1 MANRILAVSTTGMLA
16 LMMGLMALLVA
27 AQAAQAEERTCRG
40 TIGSTTVDNLRVPQG
55 ASCTLNGT
63 KVEGTVKVERSA
75 TLVANTIRVKGNVQ
89 SEGFKNITLRQSSV
103 VVGSVQLENG
113 LDGGSG
119 RVLNSRV
126 NGDLQFF
133 SNDAR
138 MVARG
143 NTILANFQANQNTG
157 GLVIENNR
165 IAENLQCQSNNPA
178 PVGGGNTAGDKE
190 GQCARLELKRP
201 DTEPTESTKAG
212 KWVFRSPHGAQ
223 ERPASGV
230 S

>member
-1 MANRILAVSTTGMLA
+1 MYGKVNGRIVTASLSASFFFAMAMLA
-16 LMMGLMALLVA
+16 LAVFA
-27 AQAAQAEERTCRG
+27 PAAQAEERVCRG
-40 TIGSTTVDNLRVPQG
+40 TIGATTVDNLLVPQG
-55 ASCTLNGT
+55 ATCTLNGT
-63 KVEGTVKVERSA
+63 RVEGTVKVERNA
-75 TLVANTIRVKGNVQ
+75 TLTASGIRVKGNVQ
-89 SEGFKNITLRQSSV
+89 SEGFKNITLRQNSV

-119 RVLNSRV
+119 RVLNSKV

-165 IAENLQCQSNNPA
+165 IAENLQCQSNNP
-178 PVGGGNTAGDKE
+178 PPTGGGNTAGDKE
-190 GQCARLELKRP
+190 GQCARL
-201 DTEPTESTKAG
+201 
-212 KWVFRSPHGAQ
+212 
-223 ERPASGV
+223 
-230 S
+230 

>member
-1 MANRILAVSTTGMLA
+1 MYGNGRVFGAWLSASIFFALAALA
-16 LMMGLMALLVA
+16 LA
-27 AQAAQAEERTCRG
+27 AFAPAAQAEERVCRG
-40 TIGSTTVDNLRVPQG
+40 TIGATTVDNLRVPQG

-63 KVEGTVKVERSA
+63 TVEGTVKVERNA

-89 SEGFKNITLRQSSV
+89 SEGFKNITVRRNSV

-126 NGDLQFF
+126 NGDLQYF
-133 SNDAR
+133 SNEAR

-143 NTILANFQANQNTG
+143 NTLLANLQANQNTG

-165 IAENLQCQSNNPA
+165 IAENLQCQANNPPPDGRRQHRWRQVR
-178 PVGGGNTAGDKE
+178 PVRRALV
-190 GQCARLELKRP
+190 R
-201 DTEPTESTKAG
+201 
-212 KWVFRSPHGAQ
+212 
-223 ERPASGV
+223 
-230 S
+230 

>member
-1 MANRILAVSTTGMLA
+1 MYGTVNGRIVTAALSASFFFAMAVLALAVIA
-16 LMMGLMALLVA
+16 P
-27 AQAAQAEERTCRG
+27 AAQAEERMCRG

-63 KVEGTVKVERSA
+63 RVEGTVKVERNA

-89 SEGFKNITLRQSSV
+89 SEGFKNITLRQNSV

-119 RVLNSRV
+119 RVLNSKV

-138 MVARG
+138 MIARG
-143 NTILANFQANQNTG
+143 NTLLANFQANQNTG

-165 IAENLQCQSNNPA
+165 IAENLQCQSNNP
-178 PVGGGNTAGDKE
+178 PPTGGGNTAGDKE
-190 GQCARLELKRP
+190 GQCARL
-201 DTEPTESTKAG
+201 
-212 KWVFRSPHGAQ
+212 
-223 ERPASGV
+223 
-230 S
+230 

>member
-1 MANRILAVSTTGMLA
+1 MYEGANKRIRTTVLAAVFAFALA
-16 LMMGLMALLVA
+16 ACALLA
-27 AQAAQAEERTCRG
+27 TAPAAQAEERTCRG
-40 TIGSTTVDNLRVPQG
+40 TIGATTVDNLRVPQG

-63 KVEGTVKVERSA
+63 RVEGTVKVERNA
-75 TLVANTIRVKGNVQ
+75 TLVANTIRVKGNIQ
-89 SEGFKNITLRQSSV
+89 SEGFKSILLRQGSV

-113 LDGGSG
+113 LRGGSG
-119 RVLNSRV
+119 RVLNTRI

-143 NTILANFQANQNTG
+143 NTLQANFQANQNKG

-190 GQCARLELKRP
+190 GQCARL
-201 DTEPTESTKAG
+201 
-212 KWVFRSPHGAQ
+212 
-223 ERPASGV
+223 
-230 S
+230 